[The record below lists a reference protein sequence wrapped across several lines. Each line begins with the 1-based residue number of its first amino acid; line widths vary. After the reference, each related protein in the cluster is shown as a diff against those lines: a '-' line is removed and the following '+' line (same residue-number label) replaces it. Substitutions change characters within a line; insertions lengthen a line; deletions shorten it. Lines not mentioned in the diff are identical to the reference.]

1 LTWGLCALAAARPWL
16 SVPLS
21 EGAMN
26 RLDEH
31 LVPRG
36 PEAAREILAGLL
48 KRTAQG
54 DHRAFSEFYRHTLWQ
69 VAGLVRRV
77 VIDRELSEEV
87 VQEVFIVVWQ
97 DAAKY
102 QSAIGS
108 PTAWLMT
115 IAHRRAVDKVRSNQ
129 SSRNRDERWA
139 SSAPDAYD
147 GVLDAVA
154 DKMHARTLIASL
166 ACLSALQRESIVL
179 AYFGSLTYREISVK
193 LSVPLPTIK
202 SRIRGGLQ
210 RLRTQLEPA

>member
-1 LTWGLCALAAARPWL
+1 
-16 SVPLS
+16 
-21 EGAMN
+21 MN
-26 RLDEH
+26 RLEQQ
-31 LVPRG
+31 LVPPG
-36 PEAAREILAGLL
+36 SEAARDFLTGLL
-48 KRTAQG
+48 QRTAQG
-54 DHRAFSEFYRHTLWQ
+54 DHQSFSEFYRHTSRQ

-102 QSAIGS
+102 QAAIGS

-139 SSAPDAYD
+139 SATPSAYD

-154 DKMHARTLIASL
+154 DKMDAGTLITSL

-202 SRIRGGLQ
+202 SRIRDGLQ

>member
-1 LTWGLCALAAARPWL
+1 
-16 SVPLS
+16 
-21 EGAMN
+21 MN
-26 RLDEH
+26 RLEQQ
-31 LVPRG
+31 LVPPG
-36 PEAAREILAGLL
+36 SEAARDFLTGLL
-48 KRTAQG
+48 QRTAQG
-54 DHRAFSEFYRHTLWQ
+54 DHQAFSEFYRHTSRQ

-102 QSAIGS
+102 QAAIGS

-139 SSAPDAYD
+139 SATPSAYD

-154 DKMHARTLIASL
+154 DKMDAGTLITSL

-202 SRIRGGLQ
+202 SRIRDGLQ

>member
-1 LTWGLCALAAARPWL
+1 MIL
-16 SVPLS
+16 V
-21 EGAMN
+21 E
-26 RLDEH
+26 EQ
-31 LVPRG
+31 LVPPG
-36 PEAAREILAGLL
+36 PGAVRDFLTGLL
-48 KRTAQG
+48 LRTARG
-54 DHRAFSEFYRHTLWQ
+54 DHHAFSEFYRRTSGQ
-69 VAGLVRRV
+69 VTGLVRRV

-102 QSAIGS
+102 QAALGS

-129 SSRNRDERWA
+129 SSRNRDDRWA
-139 SSAPDAYD
+139 STTPAAYD
-147 GVLDAVA
+147 GVLDTVA
-154 DKMHARTLIASL
+154 DTMAARTLISSL
-166 ACLSALQRESIVL
+166 ASLSALQRESIVL
-179 AYFGSLTYREISVK
+179 AYFGSLTYLEISQK

>member
-1 LTWGLCALAAARPWL
+1 MTWGLCAIPAASPWL

-26 RLDEH
+26 RLEEQ
-31 LVPRG
+31 LVPPG
-36 PEAAREILAGLL
+36 PEAARDFLAGLL
-48 KRTAQG
+48 LRTAQG
-54 DHRAFSEFYRHTLWQ
+54 DHQAFSEFYRHTSGQ

-102 QSAIGS
+102 QAALGG

-129 SSRNRDERWA
+129 SSRNRDDRWA
-139 SSAPDAYD
+139 STTPGAYD

-154 DKMHARTLIASL
+154 DNMVARTLVTSL

-193 LSVPLPTIK
+193 LAVPLPTIK